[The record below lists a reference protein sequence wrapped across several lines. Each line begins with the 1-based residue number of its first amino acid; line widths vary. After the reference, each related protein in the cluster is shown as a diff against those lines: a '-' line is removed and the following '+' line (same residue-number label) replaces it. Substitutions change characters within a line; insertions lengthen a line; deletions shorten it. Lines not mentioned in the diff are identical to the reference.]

1 MPISAERT
9 AMPNNKKI
17 RRVSSIPGATYFKP
31 AGIPLRSLE
40 EVSFSIEE
48 AEAIRLKDMENLDQE
63 QCAVKMNISRTTFQR
78 VLESARKKIAD
89 ALLNGKAIRIEGGN
103 YEMTR
108 YRCRC
113 AKGHEW
119 DVTAEKQSLEANN
132 ACPHCHTSD
141 FVVLTAPSLYKK
153 EK

>member
-1 MPISAERT
+1 
-9 AMPNNKKI
+9 MPNNKKL

-31 AGIPLRSLE
+31 AGIPLSSLE

-63 QCAVKMNISRTTFQR
+63 QCAGKMNISRSTFQR
-78 VLESARKKIAD
+78 VLESARKKVAD

-103 YEMTR
+103 YEIAR
-108 YRCRC
+108 YWCRC

-119 DVTAEKQSLEANN
+119 VVTAEKQSLEANN

-141 FVVLTAPSLYKK
+141 FVVLTAPSLYEK